1 MLAEWAFGEIV
12 RYVLALRCGWR
23 GFWRTGGTGDENDPR
38 SCFEQEL
45 WEGNF
50 ETYERTGRVL
60 CGGIMRLM
68 RGNYETYGGDF

>member
-38 SCFEQEL
+38 SCFEQGL
-45 WEGNF
+45 WKGNF